1 MLVDAVETATKRPV
15 KLMLQSLPCGEG
27 RVDVGF
33 WYKEILPNGI
43 YSPRAFAHNWTKGL
57 QVSKTTSAYS
67 TMTLQ
72 KDGRIGF
79 FWEEQSTDNGYNM
92 AYIPITATTWPTSGS
107 PSGRSQ

>member
-1 MLVDAVETATKRPV
+1 MLVDAVETATQRPV

-92 AYIPITATTWPTSGS
+92 AYIPLTISEITG
-107 PSGRSQ
+107 GQYK